1 MDQLDR
7 DQRQPIGQPAG
18 IAVLESNVLA
28 FQIAKVAQAVP
39 ATGAWFIVVPLK
51 FVNFAGAWQPSQAA
65 VPTGMCVPGGVTI
78 VTP

>member
-39 ATGAWFIVVPLK
+39 EGVPDGRIVDDANTRGSSPAAARAPRVAK
-51 FVNFAGAWQPSQAA
+51 QQPRRRAA
-65 VPTGMCVPGGVTI
+65 S
-78 VTP
+78 